1 MSAEGWAVA
10 EDRTSPT
17 PPSASST
24 THLGLLSS
32 RTQSRAPKPLP
43 DCQHP
48 TAFPTSSVLSFI
60 TLVLPAVLIS
70 GGDPLR
76 PHPMRW
82 GAPYGAKHTS

>member
-10 EDRTSPT
+10 EDRTSPNT
-17 PPSASST
+17 PSASST

-60 TLVLPAVLIS
+60 TLWCFQLCLLVVGTP
-70 GGDPLR
+70 
-76 PHPMRW
+76 W
-82 GAPYGAKHTS
+82 GLTL